1 MNCRRCHGLM
11 VEERFEDLRGDPQHI
26 SFYGW
31 RCVCCGNVADPVILY
46 NRSNQAVAAFNTQPH
61 RTRLAEAATA
71 WNLDIEAA

>member
-31 RCVCCGNVADPVILY
+31 RCVCCGNVADPGILY
-46 NRSNQAVAAFNTQPH
+46 NRSNQAFAAFNAQPH
-61 RTRLAEAATA
+61 RMRLAEAAKV